1 MTDPWLQQLNAWHNF
16 YLLLGTAAATLTGLM
31 FVVVAL
37 GPRLISAHTA
47 TGVRAFATPTVMYF
61 TTVLVVAALMTI
73 PAVPAPILG
82 AFMALGGLGG
92 LWYMGRTGA
101 HTQWRQAQLDWQ
113 DWLWYVGLPV
123 LSYLLIVGAA
133 VGMWVHT
140 TLGLDSLAGAVLL
153 LLIIGIRNAWDAVL
167 LVAQQHH
174 T

>member
-1 MTDPWLQQLNAWHNF
+1 GVRRFGVVSHGPRVMS
-16 YLLLGTAAATLTGLM
+16 AATVTG
-31 FVVVAL
+31 FRV
-37 GPRLISAHTA
+37 
-47 TGVRAFATPTVMYF
+47 FATPTVMYF
-61 TTVLVVAALMTI
+61 RTVLAVAAVMTI

-153 LLIIGIRNAWDAVL
+153 F
-167 LVAQQHH
+167 
-174 T
+174 